1 MSEALQG
8 LIYGLGVATVPANL
22 LAALM
27 GALLGTAI
35 GVLPG
40 LGPVAGVALI
50 LPLTFTFD
58 PTVGLIMMAGIYYGS
73 LYGGST
79 TGILINIPGEAPSIV
94 TAIDG
99 HQMTLK
105 GRGGAALTLTAV
117 ASFVGGTIAV
127 IGVLLFSPV
136 LSEIAIVFG
145 PSEFFALTAGG
156 LLVLSR
162 ITGGSFASGFLPM
175 VLGLAMSTVG
185 VEAVSGY
192 DRFTFGTQDL
202 LHGFSLVPVVVGAF
216 GVAEILMMVDR
227 YANRIRPPAVGWRD
241 LVPTREEVNRSWLP
255 WGRGTIIGFLFGLLP
270 GPSATMSSFAAY
282 RLEKAVSKNRDKLGT
297 GAVEGICGPEAANN
311 AAATS
316 SLVPL
321 LALGLPFSTVGALMI
336 AAMMV
341 QGIQPGPLLL
351 IQHPDIFW
359 GVIVSCY
366 IGNIMLLVLNIPM
379 VGIWV
384 KMLTIPTHILI
395 SLIIVIASIGAFSV
409 HNAIFDVWVLCGMG
423 LVGYFLRKMG
433 FHLAPLVVALMLGPI
448 IEKHFREALYL
459 SNGDLTIFVES
470 AISVILWIVVLVLML
485 TVPLAKVWQRMSAR
499 RGTLEA
505 D

>member
-1 MSEALQG
+1 MDALQG
-8 LIYGLGVATVPANL
+8 FFYGLGVATDGSNL
-22 LAALM
+22 LAALA
-27 GALLGTAI
+27 GALMGTAV

-40 LGPVAGVALI
+40 LGPVAGAALV
-50 LPLTFTFD
+50 LPVTFLFD
-58 PTVGLIMMAGIYYGS
+58 PAVGLIMMAGIYYGS
-73 LYGGST
+73 MYGGST

-99 HQMTLK
+99 YQMTLK
-105 GRGGAALTLTAV
+105 GRAGAALTLTAI
-117 ASFVGGTIAV
+117 ASFVGGTVSV
-127 IGVLLFSPV
+127 IGVMFFSPV
-136 LSEIAIVFG
+136 LSQVALVFG
-145 PSEFFALTAGG
+145 SAEFFALTAGG

-175 VLGLAMSTVG
+175 ALGLMLATVG

-192 DRFTFGTQDL
+192 ARFTFGTRDL
-202 LHGFSLVPVVVGAF
+202 LHGFTLVPVVIGAY
-216 GVAEILMMVDR
+216 GIAEILFLVDN
-227 YANRIRPPAVGWRD
+227 YSERPRAPKVTWRE
-241 LVPTREEVNRSWLP
+241 LFPTRTEWRRSVAP

-282 RLEKAVSKNRDKLGT
+282 RLEQAVSRHRKELGT
-297 GAVEGICGPEAANN
+297 GAPEGICAPEAANN

-321 LALGLPFSTVGALMI
+321 LALGLPFSAVGALMI

-351 IQHPDIFW
+351 VQNPDIFW
-359 GVIVSCY
+359 GIIVSCY
-366 IGNIMLLVLNIPM
+366 IGNVMLLVLNVPM

-384 KMLTIPTHILI
+384 KLLSIPTHFLI
-395 SLIIVIASIGAFSV
+395 ALIIVIASIGAFSV
-409 HNAIFDVWVLCGMG
+409 HNAIFDVYVLLGMG
-423 LVGYFLRKMG
+423 IVGYFLRKMG
-433 FHLAPLVVALMLGPI
+433 FQLAPLIVALMLGPI

-459 SNGDLTIFVES
+459 SNGDPAIFLQGPIAQ
-470 AISVILWIVVLVLML
+470 AIWLIILALMIGTPLVKWWR
-485 TVPLAKVWQRMSAR
+485 TARPSAR
-499 RGTLEA
+499 RIKA